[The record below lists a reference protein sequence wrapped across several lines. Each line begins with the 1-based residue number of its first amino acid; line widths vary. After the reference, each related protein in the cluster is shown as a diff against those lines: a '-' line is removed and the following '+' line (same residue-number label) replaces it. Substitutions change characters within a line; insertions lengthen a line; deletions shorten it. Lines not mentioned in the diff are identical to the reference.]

1 MTNPYGQQMPY
12 GAPMQTQQGQ
22 PGQMQPGPPSAGVP
36 AAQYAQQPY
45 GQQPFA
51 QQQYGQQAYGQQSYG
66 QPQPYGQQPYGAGMA
81 GPHGQGIPD
90 YKGWAIGS
98 IFLCWIVAIFAIMKS
113 NEVTAYQMQGNT
125 AAAMQASE
133 QAKTLCIVATVLGAF
148 GWGLS
153 LIWLIILVS

>member
-22 PGQMQPGPPSAGVP
+22 PGQMQLGPPSAGVP

-51 QQQYGQQAYGQQSYG
+51 QQQYGQPQPYGQQA
-66 QPQPYGQQPYGAGMA
+66 YGQQPYGAGMA
-81 GPHGQGIPD
+81 GYGQGIPD

-133 QAKTLCIVATVLGAF
+133 QTKTLCIVATVLGAF

-153 LIWLIILVS
+153 LIWLIILVA